1 MRRLSRCRCS
11 PSPQGAIRQHEHLAP
26 AHTFDFIEI
35 GVAYLQPSAVG
46 LGTCNMREP
55 LALELAAHLGHEIDK
70 RPLTA
75 EAWVVL
81 ALLAPPGTRTTVRE
95 GCRAQRQRAC
105 MLSHSPA
112 WLPWVL
118 QGTPWKPWL
127 PSSALSTDL

>member
-26 AHTFDFIEI
+26 THTFDFIEI

-95 GCRAQRQRAC
+95 GCRAQR
-105 MLSHSPA
+105 
-112 WLPWVL
+112 
-118 QGTPWKPWL
+118 
-127 PSSALSTDL
+127 